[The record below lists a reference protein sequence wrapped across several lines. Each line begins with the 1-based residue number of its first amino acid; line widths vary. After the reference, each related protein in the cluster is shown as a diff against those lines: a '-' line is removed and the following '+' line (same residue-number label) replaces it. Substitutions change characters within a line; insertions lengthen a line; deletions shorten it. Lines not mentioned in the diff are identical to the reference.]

1 MVPCCAHAHVA
12 LSQSSRERHFCLLPP
27 IPRLLPA
34 VVDAAVSN
42 YVSRML
48 SAPHPIA
55 RAFTRSMRR
64 RAVAGVIMVGRVYWV
79 VVQVTAGF
87 KVSC

>member
-1 MVPCCAHAHVA
+1 MLVMTPCCTHAA
-12 LSQSSRERHFCLLPP
+12 LLQHFCL
-27 IPRLLPA
+27 PRLPPA

-42 YVSRML
+42 YFSRML
-48 SAPHPIA
+48 SARHPIA

-64 RAVAGVIMVGRVYWV
+64 RAVAGVIMVGRIYWV

-87 KVSC
+87 SRSAADKLGSMM